1 MVTDVEHRPSKFSSN
16 TDKMTQSVLI
26 SRNRDSLDSQIIP
39 AIFVNGGRPIDSV
52 TEGTYKV
59 THGVDVGSN

>member
-1 MVTDVEHRPSKFSSN
+1 
-16 TDKMTQSVLI
+16 MTQSVLI
-26 SRNRDSLDSQIIP
+26 SRNRESLDSQVIP

-59 THGVDVGSN
+59 IDVVDTGSN